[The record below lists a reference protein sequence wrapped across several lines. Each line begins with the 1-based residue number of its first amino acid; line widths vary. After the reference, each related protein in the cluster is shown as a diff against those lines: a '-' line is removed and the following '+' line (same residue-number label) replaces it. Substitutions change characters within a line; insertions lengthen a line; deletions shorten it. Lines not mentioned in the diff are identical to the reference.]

1 MQLTLLVP
9 DSVAVGLDLDLRHHH
24 RHVQGVP
31 IEPAVL
37 VGGVEVVEH
46 KLWTRTTVSIH
57 TSSPGTELSGAV

>member
-1 MQLTLLVP
+1 MCNDSLRSLPVP

-46 KLWTRTTVSIH
+46 KL
-57 TSSPGTELSGAV
+57 